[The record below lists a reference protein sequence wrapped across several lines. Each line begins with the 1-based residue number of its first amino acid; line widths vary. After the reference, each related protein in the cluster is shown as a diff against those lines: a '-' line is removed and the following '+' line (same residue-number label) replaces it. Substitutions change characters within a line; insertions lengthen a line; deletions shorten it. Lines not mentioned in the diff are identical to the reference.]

1 MANSNKK
8 FMRAVRQLVEKALEE
23 HTFLFSSPKQIAL
36 PLDWDSLSGKV
47 RKAIKAF
54 AHRCREQASDAKK
67 CQVKRFSLSDRGDT
81 VLNFLPLPVPTVDVL
96 TDDSNVRYTGALLLW
111 PDRLLLSLQQVQTG
125 KNTGILA
132 GINLSGK
139 ELKLVHKVLD
149 LTGQRIWQYSIVID
163 RHSHA
168 RSNIRL
174 ATSILSAPPADRL
187 ANAVNSLPLPH
198 LFGAVHAVLATP
210 MPLLEEDCKPCYF
223 PALRLDED
231 NDTVREMQLEEL
243 RRALGGLAFAR
254 DRSGGGPLLPELA
267 LQDAASIRTLGQ
279 VKGLPVLAVV
289 DRDPVQRDLTDAM
302 QRAHSELIATGFAK
316 HPLRTLPLL
325 TGTALPAGNVIL
337 ALDWPVF
344 TAANPDDL
352 AVLRQA
358 FGAMLRDPQGVA
370 DRLNHAVRR
379 MTLYGRPY
387 AEVYLETATAVL
399 DKRLFGNTAQSGTL
413 VWRVDEMIARH
424 HVHQAEQ
431 QRRFDRALACL
442 PGLLADPDI
451 VAENVKTLR
460 EQGGLG
466 FRYTTKD
473 GGLYAAFELGE
484 DFSALLKKLGLC
496 ADDGI
501 AFRELLLRH
510 GSISEMSRN
519 VRGRSG
525 NSCSHVLITL
535 E

>member
-1 MANSNKK
+1 MKK
-8 FMRAVRQLVEKALEE
+8 FKKTMRQLAEQALEQ
-23 HTFLFSSPKQIAL
+23 HVFVFSSPQQISL
-36 PLDWDSLSGKV
+36 PLDWDALSGKQ

-54 AHRCREQASDAKK
+54 ARDCREQASDVKK
-67 CQVKRFSLSDRGDT
+67 CKAKRFSLSNRGDT
-81 VLNFLPLPVPTVDVL
+81 VLDFLPLPTPTVSVQ
-96 TDDSNVRYTGALLLW
+96 TDDGIVRYAVSLLLW
-111 PDRLLLSLQQVQTG
+111 PDHLQLSMQQVRTG
-125 KNTGILA
+125 KNAGAPA

-139 ELKLVHKVLD
+139 ELRLLQD
-149 LTGQRIWQYSIVID
+149 FQNLTGQDIRQTGITFD
-163 RHSHA
+163 R
-168 RSNIRL
+168 RSNARYNL
-174 ATSILSAPPADRL
+174 RMATGFLTAPPADQL
-187 ANAVNSLPLPH
+187 AHAIDSLPLPH
-198 LFGAVHAVLATP
+198 LFGAVHAILATLLP
-210 MPLLEEDCKPCYF
+210 MLEEDAKPCYL
-223 PALRLDED
+223 PALRLSED
-231 NDTVREMQLEEL
+231 DAVREMQLEEL
-243 RRALGGLAFAR
+243 RWTLGGLSFAR

-302 QRAHSELIATGFAK
+302 QRAHCELIATGFTK

-337 ALDWPVF
+337 ALDCPVF
-344 TAANPDDL
+344 TAAAPDDL

-358 FGAMLRDPQGVA
+358 LGTMLRDPQGVA

-379 MTLYGRPY
+379 MALDGRSY
-387 AEVYLETATAVL
+387 AEIYLETATAVL
-399 DKRLFGNTAQSGTL
+399 DELLFDDTTHAGTL
-413 VWRVDEMIARH
+413 TRRVDELVAH
-424 HVHQAEQ
+424 HRDQQAEQ
-431 QRRFDRALACL
+431 QHRFDRALACL

-484 DFSALLKKLGLC
+484 DFSALLKKLGLR

-510 GSISEMSRN
+510 GLISEMSRN

-525 NSCSHVLITL
+525 NSCSHVLIVL
-535 E
+535 